1 MSLLNCCRI
10 YDGTSPAA
18 RALARWIAAEEADGT
33 SKVLLL
39 RAPPGKRFGHGCMP
53 EARSA

>member
-10 YDGTSPAA
+10 DDGTSPAA
-18 RALARWIAAEEADGT
+18 RALGRWIAAEEADGT